1 MLTILP
7 TKPDASRCVVKA
19 EAYMSRA
26 MPPTLEASPDLRRR
40 TLESTAKFI
49 AALAVI
55 IMLPSL
61 SLTYWQGWLYWAL
74 FAAFT
79 VGGSLYFLAHDPALV
94 ERRLAVGPT
103 AETERS
109 QKLIMTAASVCVVL
123 LFAMPGLD
131 HYFGWSHV
139 PAWLV
144 IAADIAVM
152 LSYLLVCYVLTVNS
166 YAAATITT
174 GADQPVISTGP
185 YAWVRHPMY
194 SGALLMFGLTPLA
207 LGSYWA
213 LLLLI
218 PLAAVFA
225 WRLLD
230 EERVLRRDLPGYTA
244 YCDKVRSR
252 LVPGAW

>member
-1 MLTILP
+1 
-7 TKPDASRCVVKA
+7 
-19 EAYMSRA
+19 
-26 MPPTLEASPDLRRR
+26 MPATPQASPELRRR
-40 TLESTAKFI
+40 TLESSAKFI
-49 AALAVI
+49 VALGVI
-55 IMLPSL
+55 IVLPSL

-79 VGGSLYFLAHDPALV
+79 IGGSLYFLKYDPALV

-103 AETERS
+103 AETEKS
-109 QKLIMTAASVCVVL
+109 QKIIMSAASVCVVL
-123 LFAMPGLD
+123 LFALPGLD
-131 HYFGWSHV
+131 HLFGWSHV

-152 LSYLLVCYVLTVNS
+152 LSYGLVCYVLSVNS

-185 YAWVRHPMY
+185 YAYVRHPMY

-207 LGSYWA
+207 LGSYWS
-213 LLLLI
+213 LLIVI

-230 EERVLRRDLPGYTA
+230 EERVLKRDLPGYAA
-244 YCDKVRSR
+244 YCDKVRYR
-252 LVPGAW
+252 LVPGVW

>member
-1 MLTILP
+1 
-7 TKPDASRCVVKA
+7 
-19 EAYMSRA
+19 
-26 MPPTLEASPDLRRR
+26 MPAAPQASPELRRR
-40 TLESTAKFI
+40 TLESSAKFI
-49 AALAVI
+49 VALGVI
-55 IMLPSL
+55 IVLPSL

-79 VGGSLYFLAHDPALV
+79 IGGSLYFLKYDPALV

-103 AETERS
+103 AETEKS
-109 QKLIMTAASVCVVL
+109 QKIIMSAASVCVVL
-123 LFAMPGLD
+123 LFALPGLD
-131 HYFGWSHV
+131 HLFGWSHV

-152 LSYLLVCYVLTVNS
+152 LSYGLVCYVLSVNS

-185 YAWVRHPMY
+185 YAYVRHPMY

-207 LGSYWA
+207 LGSYWS
-213 LLLLI
+213 LLLVI

-230 EERVLRRDLPGYTA
+230 EERVLKRDLPGYAA
-244 YCDKVRSR
+244 YCDKVRYR
-252 LVPGAW
+252 LVPGVW

>member
-1 MLTILP
+1 
-7 TKPDASRCVVKA
+7 
-19 EAYMSRA
+19 
-26 MPPTLEASPDLRRR
+26 MPAAPQASPELRRR
-40 TLESTAKFI
+40 TLESSAKFI
-49 AALAVI
+49 VALGVI
-55 IMLPSL
+55 IVLPSL

-79 VGGSLYFLAHDPALV
+79 IGGSLYFLKYDPALV

-103 AETERS
+103 AETEKS
-109 QKLIMTAASVCVVL
+109 QKIIMSAASVCVVL
-123 LFAMPGLD
+123 LFALPGLD
-131 HYFGWSHV
+131 HLFGWSHV

-152 LSYLLVCYVLTVNS
+152 LSYGLVCYVLSVNS

-185 YAWVRHPMY
+185 YAYVRHPMY

-207 LGSYWA
+207 LGSYWS
-213 LLLLI
+213 LLIVI

-230 EERVLRRDLPGYTA
+230 EERVLKRDLPGYAA
-244 YCDKVRSR
+244 YCDKVRYR
-252 LVPGAW
+252 LVPGVW

>member
-1 MLTILP
+1 MTP
-7 TKPDASRCVVKA
+7 APQ
-19 EAYMSRA
+19 
-26 MPPTLEASPDLRRR
+26 ASPDLRRR
-40 TLESTAKFI
+40 TLESSAKFI
-49 AALAVI
+49 VALAVI

-61 SLTYWQGWLYWAL
+61 SLSYWQGWLYWAL

-79 VGGSLYFLAHDPALV
+79 IGGSLYFLAHDPALV
-94 ERRLAVGPT
+94 ERRLAVGPK
-103 AETERS
+103 AETEKS
-109 QKLIMTAASVCVVL
+109 QKIIMSAASVCVVL
-123 LFAMPGLD
+123 LFALPGLD
-131 HYFGWSHV
+131 HLLGWSHV

-144 IAADIAVM
+144 VAADVAVM
-152 LSYLLVCYVLTVNS
+152 LAYVLVCYVLSANS

-185 YAWVRHPMY
+185 YAYVRHPMY

-207 LGSYWA
+207 LGSYWS
-213 LLLLI
+213 LLLVI

-230 EERVLRRDLPGYTA
+230 EERVLKRDLKGYIA

-252 LVPGAW
+252 LVPGVW

>member
-1 MLTILP
+1 
-7 TKPDASRCVVKA
+7 
-19 EAYMSRA
+19 
-26 MPPTLEASPDLRRR
+26 MPAAPQASPELRRR
-40 TLESTAKFI
+40 TLESSAKFI
-49 AALAVI
+49 VALGVI
-55 IMLPSL
+55 IVLPSL

-79 VGGSLYFLAHDPALV
+79 IGGSLYFLKYDPALV

-103 AETERS
+103 AETEKS
-109 QKLIMTAASVCVVL
+109 QKIIMSAASVCVVL
-123 LFAMPGLD
+123 LFALPGLD
-131 HYFGWSHV
+131 HLFGWSHV

-152 LSYLLVCYVLTVNS
+152 LSYGLVCYVLSVNS

-185 YAWVRHPMY
+185 YAYVRHPMY

-207 LGSYWA
+207 LGSYLS
-213 LLLLI
+213 LLLVI

-230 EERVLRRDLPGYTA
+230 EERVLKRDLPGYTA
-244 YCDKVRSR
+244 YCDKVRYR
-252 LVPGAW
+252 LVPGVW

>member
-1 MLTILP
+1 MT
-7 TKPDASRCVVKA
+7 S
-19 EAYMSRA
+19 S
-26 MPPTLEASPDLRRR
+26 
-40 TLESTAKFI
+40 AKFI
-49 AALAVI
+49 VALAVI

-61 SLTYWQGWLYWAL
+61 SRTYWQGWLYWAL
-74 FAAFT
+74 FSAFT
-79 VGGSLYFLAHDPALV
+79 IGGSLYFLAYDPALV
-94 ERRLAVGPT
+94 ERRLAVGPA
-103 AETERS
+103 AETEQS
-109 QKLIMTAASVCVVL
+109 QKLIMTVASVCVVL
-123 LFAMPGLD
+123 LFALPGLD
-131 HYFGWSHV
+131 HLFGWSHV

-152 LSYLLVCYVLTVNS
+152 LSYFLVCYVLSVNS

-185 YAWVRHPMY
+185 YAYVRHPMY

-213 LLLLI
+213 LLLVI
-218 PLAAVFA
+218 PLIAVFA

-230 EERVLRRDLPGYTA
+230 EERVLRRDLPGYAA

-252 LVPGAW
+252 LVPGVW

>member
-1 MLTILP
+1 
-7 TKPDASRCVVKA
+7 
-19 EAYMSRA
+19 
-26 MPPTLEASPDLRRR
+26 MPAAPQASPELRRR
-40 TLESTAKFI
+40 TLESSAKFI
-49 AALAVI
+49 VALGVI
-55 IMLPSL
+55 IVLPSL

-79 VGGSLYFLAHDPALV
+79 IGGSLYFLKYDPALV

-103 AETERS
+103 AETEKS
-109 QKLIMTAASVCVVL
+109 QKIIMSAASVCVVL
-123 LFAMPGLD
+123 LFALPGLD
-131 HYFGWSHV
+131 HLFGWSHV

-152 LSYLLVCYVLTVNS
+152 LSYGLVCYVLSVNS

-185 YAWVRHPMY
+185 YAYVRHPMY

-207 LGSYWA
+207 LGSYWS
-213 LLLLI
+213 LLLVI

-225 WRLLD
+225 WRLFD
-230 EERVLRRDLPGYTA
+230 EERVLKRDLPGYAA
-244 YCDKVRSR
+244 YCDKVRYR
-252 LVPGAW
+252 LVPGVW

>member
-1 MLTILP
+1 
-7 TKPDASRCVVKA
+7 
-19 EAYMSRA
+19 
-26 MPPTLEASPDLRRR
+26 MPAAPQASPELRRR
-40 TLESTAKFI
+40 TLESSAKFI
-49 AALAVI
+49 VALGVTI
-55 IMLPSL
+55 VLPSL

-79 VGGSLYFLAHDPALV
+79 IGGSLYFLKYDPALV

-103 AETERS
+103 AETEKS
-109 QKLIMTAASVCVVL
+109 QKIIMSAASVCVVL
-123 LFAMPGLD
+123 LFALPGLD
-131 HYFGWSHV
+131 HLFGWSHV

-152 LSYLLVCYVLTVNS
+152 LSYGLVCYVLSVNS

-185 YAWVRHPMY
+185 YAYVRHPMY

-207 LGSYWA
+207 LGSYWS
-213 LLLLI
+213 LLIVI

-230 EERVLRRDLPGYTA
+230 EERVLKRDLPGYAA
-244 YCDKVRSR
+244 YCDKVRYR
-252 LVPGAW
+252 LVPGVW

>member
-1 MLTILP
+1 
-7 TKPDASRCVVKA
+7 
-19 EAYMSRA
+19 
-26 MPPTLEASPDLRRR
+26 MPATPQASPELRRR
-40 TLESTAKFI
+40 TLESSAKFI
-49 AALAVI
+49 VALGVI
-55 IMLPSL
+55 IVLPSL

-79 VGGSLYFLAHDPALV
+79 IGGSLYFLKYDPALV

-103 AETERS
+103 AETEKS
-109 QKLIMTAASVCVVL
+109 QKIIMSAASVCVVL
-123 LFAMPGLD
+123 LFALPGLD
-131 HYFGWSHV
+131 HLFGWSHV

-152 LSYLLVCYVLTVNS
+152 LSYGLVCYVLSVNS

-185 YAWVRHPMY
+185 YAYVRHPMY

-207 LGSYWA
+207 LGSYWS
-213 LLLLI
+213 LLLVI

-230 EERVLRRDLPGYTA
+230 EERVLKRDLPGYAA
-244 YCDKVRSR
+244 YCDKVRYR
-252 LVPGAW
+252 LVPGVW

>member
-1 MLTILP
+1 
-7 TKPDASRCVVKA
+7 
-19 EAYMSRA
+19 
-26 MPPTLEASPDLRRR
+26 MPAAPQASPELRRR
-40 TLESTAKFI
+40 TLESSAKFI
-49 AALAVI
+49 VALGVI
-55 IMLPSL
+55 IVLPSL

-79 VGGSLYFLAHDPALV
+79 IGGSLYFLKYDPALV

-103 AETERS
+103 AETEKS
-109 QKLIMTAASVCVVL
+109 QKIIMSAASVCVVL
-123 LFAMPGLD
+123 LFALPGLD
-131 HYFGWSHV
+131 HLFGWSHV

-152 LSYLLVCYVLTVNS
+152 LSYGLVCYVLSVNS

-185 YAWVRHPMY
+185 YAYVRHPMY

-207 LGSYWA
+207 LGSYWS
-213 LLLLI
+213 LLIVI

-230 EERVLRRDLPGYTA
+230 EERVLKRDLPGYAA
-244 YCDKVRSR
+244 YCDKVCYR
-252 LVPGAW
+252 LVPGVW